1 MNKII
6 EIKHLKKYFKDIK
19 AVDDISFN
27 VKKGELFAFLGV
39 NGAGKSTTINI
50 LVGVLK
56 KDAGDCYIEGQS
68 IEHIEKILPH
78 IGIVFQNSLLD
89 KKLTV
94 YDNLKYR
101 AICYELDKD
110 TFNKNLKYLC
120 QNLELTPLLK
130 RPLHKLSGGQKRK
143 VDIARALIHM
153 PNILILDEP
162 TTGLDPMTRKLVW
175 NLIEKLQKERHLTV
189 ILTTHDMQDIEAL
202 TNRILLIGKGKILL
216 DGSLAELK
224 TRNFAHKTLTIDYLG
239 ENIPITEHMTV
250 VKDLNGHAEIVIDTE
265 FLTVSQAVSYISAKV
280 DVRDLSVMGETVDEM
295 VVSLYKEFEI

>member
-27 VKKGELFAFLGV
+27 VKKSELFAFLGV

-189 ILTTHDMQDIEAL
+189 ILTTHYMEEAS
-202 TNRILLIGKGKILL
+202 NANYVVIIDHGKIVVE
-216 DGSLAELK
+216 GSPIELK
-224 TRNFAHKTLTIDYLG
+224 NLYAFDYLKLYRYD
-239 ENIPITEHMTV
+239 EKIIDILDEEKIIYKKNSSYLEISFKDTESAKEFIAKYKNLIFDLEIVKGTMDDVFLNVTG
-250 VKDLNGHAEIVIDTE
+250 KDLKQ
-265 FLTVSQAVSYISAKV
+265 L
-280 DVRDLSVMGETVDEM
+280 
-295 VVSLYKEFEI
+295 